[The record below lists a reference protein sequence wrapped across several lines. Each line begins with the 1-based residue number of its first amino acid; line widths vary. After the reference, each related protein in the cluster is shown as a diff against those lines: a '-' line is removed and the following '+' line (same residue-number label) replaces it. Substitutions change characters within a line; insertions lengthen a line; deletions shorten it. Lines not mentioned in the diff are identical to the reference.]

1 MSAATDHTHSWSVRA
16 TLQAS
21 ADVVLL
27 TIAGRLGSGGAAEL
41 RSALDAATSAG
52 GRVHLDLSE
61 VDYISS
67 AGLAVL
73 EEVSTRLR
81 AAGGVLEVTR
91 TSEAVAMALRLAGT
105 LQPPAPTL

>member
-16 TLQAS
+16 TLQTDAE
-21 ADVVLL
+21 VVLL
-27 TIAGRLGSGGAAEL
+27 IVAGRLGTAGAAEL

-52 GRVHLDLSE
+52 GRVHLDLSG

-73 EEVSTRLR
+73 EEVSGRLR
-81 AAGGVLEVTR
+81 AAGGVLEVAR
-91 TSEAVAMALRLAGT
+91 ASEAVAMALRLAGT
-105 LQPPAPTL
+105 NLRTANF